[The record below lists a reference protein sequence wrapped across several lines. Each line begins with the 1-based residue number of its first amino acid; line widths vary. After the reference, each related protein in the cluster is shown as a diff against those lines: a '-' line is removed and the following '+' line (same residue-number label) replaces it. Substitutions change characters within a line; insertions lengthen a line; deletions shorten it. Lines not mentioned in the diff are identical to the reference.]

1 MDLAFRKAMSSTNI
15 DLRITL
21 KAGVKELKKP
31 QRGDG
36 MKKRS
41 L

>member
-1 MDLAFRKAMSSTNI
+1 MSLAFRKAMSGTNI

-21 KAGVKELKKP
+21 KAGIKEWKKL

-36 MKKRS
+36 MKRS